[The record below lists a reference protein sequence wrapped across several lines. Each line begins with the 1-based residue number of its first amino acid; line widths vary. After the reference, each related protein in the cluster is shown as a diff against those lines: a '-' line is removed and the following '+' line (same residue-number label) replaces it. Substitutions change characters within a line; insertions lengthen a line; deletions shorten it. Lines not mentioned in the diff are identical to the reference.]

1 MGYRSDITCIM
12 YATDKDNAGQ
22 PMVNEF
28 IKQRIPNPSEGNGM
42 PELFKYFTFDENK
55 ALFQAESWKWYPD
68 FDEVKILTSIFA
80 EFAETFCTGAVE
92 DTYAIEFMRLGEDYT
107 DFEGWDR
114 GASQGRLS
122 LYRNIQID

>member
-12 YATDKDNAGQ
+12 YATDKGNAGQ

-28 IKQRIPNPSEGNGM
+28 IKQRIPNSSEGT
-42 PELFKYFTFDENK
+42 ELFKYFTFDENK

-68 FDEVKILTSIFA
+68 FDEVKALEGIFK

>member
-12 YATDKDNAGQ
+12 YATDKGNAGQ

-42 PELFKYFTFDENK
+42 PELFKYFTFDEDK

-68 FDEVKILTSIFA
+68 YAEVKTLENIFK
-80 EFAETFCTGAVE
+80 EFAETFCTGEA
-92 DTYAIEFMRLGEDYT
+92 TYAMEFIRIGEDWT
-107 DFEGWDR
+107 DVEAKRSGNYDC
-114 GASQGRLS
+114 RLD
-122 LYRNIQID
+122 LHRTIYID

>member
-1 MGYRSDITCIM
+1 M
-12 YATDKDNAGQ
+12 YATDKGNAGQ

-28 IKQRIPNPSEGNGM
+28 IKQRIPNPSEGYGYPIANGM
-42 PELFKYFTFDENK
+42 PELFKYFTFDEDK

-68 FDEVKILTSIFA
+68 FDEVKALEGIFK